1 MAKQKGWQKTL
12 GKITGAN
19 RSLDRKMF
27 QVKKNLDEVNKLLG
41 KDKK

>member
-12 GKITGAN
+12 GKMTGQN

-27 QVKKNLDEVNKLLG
+27 QVKKNLDEVNKLLS